1 MANTID
7 QRVRAVIA
15 AELGTDEHSIATN
28 DSLAVDLGADSSDR
42 LSLTMALEDEFGIE
56 IPDQDTERLTTVR
69 DIIAYIQRLDGT
81 AAIA

>member
-1 MANTID
+1 MSTIE

-56 IPDQDTERLTTVR
+56 ISDEDAQRLTTVR
-69 DIIAYIQRLDGT
+69 EIIAYIQRLDGT